1 MTTTKK
7 NFFEG
12 KTEEAVRLRYSANQS
27 TLKKAVAQMVP
38 QREKYKG
45 NFCWIWLTFS
55 VLKINYVLSYL
66 QAQESLSQ
74 RGGAAVQGH

>member
-38 QREKYKG
+38 QRETYTSSL
-45 NFCWIWLTFS
+45 CTSPAEVPS
-55 VLKINYVLSYL
+55 VPQLS
-66 QAQESLSQ
+66 
-74 RGGAAVQGH
+74 